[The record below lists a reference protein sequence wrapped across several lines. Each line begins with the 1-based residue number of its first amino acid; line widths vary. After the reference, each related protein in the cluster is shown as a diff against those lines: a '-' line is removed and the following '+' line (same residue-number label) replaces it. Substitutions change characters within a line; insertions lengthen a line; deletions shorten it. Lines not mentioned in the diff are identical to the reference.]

1 RTPESAKG
9 FGRFAQMA
17 AGAQGRKSI
26 IIIARFHLVVN
37 VQVNTYIF
45 PLVKLEIQDA
55 HPSCILNPAYNWQD

>member
-1 RTPESAKG
+1 
-9 FGRFAQMA
+9 MA

-26 IIIARFHLVVN
+26 IIIARFHLMVN